1 VDKVSKNII
10 VHIRLL
16 KNASAVKK
24 QNINQTVEL
33 EAVFPEAVAFAHT
46 LNPTLPFY
54 LSTFPNG
61 WKYRDVLQPFQEI

>member
-1 VDKVSKNII
+1 M
-10 VHIRLL
+10 LL
-16 KNASAVKK
+16 LSKK